1 MNAEKVKYFDSFGVK
16 HILKEIRK
24 FIRKKNITSNIYRA
38 LAYDSIMCQ
47 YFYIRFTDFLLKGKS
62 LWEHTNSFSS
72 YGYEKSDKKII
83 KYF

>member
-24 FIRKKNITSNIYRA
+24 FIKNKNITSNIYRVQ
-38 LAYDSIMCQ
+38 AYDSIICQ
-47 YFYIRFTDFLLKGKS
+47 YFYIRFADFMFKGKG
-62 LWEHTNSFSS
+62 LWEYTNLFFSND
-72 YGYEKSDKKII
+72 YEKSDKMII